1 MWFVSRRK
9 TLVYLGNGLL
19 GLGFSFLLSGG
30 WLLVKHRS
38 AKKTKIKIAQ
48 HPVDFLAKIDTLK
61 QKAPSKYSNQY
72 QPPTRKELEKF
83 RDLANVLLS
92 QDLEKA
98 QELANNIGYKF
109 VKWKDKSSQQT
120 LLGSIEKSDGQNFS
134 RGWGSYFIN
143 PFAQN
148 NYFIESPHIL
158 FDRFTPEIAAK
169 VFLLSGARGFLMA
182 GAHRH
187 ANGTGT
193 ADVCDPIASIFQQV
207 HKSWSKKGAKIWQL
221 HGFADPTAKGFP
233 ETTKV
238 VLSTGTGE
246 VSQQV
251 VRLDEILE
259 NWGYKSY
266 VYNELSAN
274 HALNQKLNGELEGT
288 TFSPLAGT
296 ENVQGIYSRQVGAD
310 FIHIEIDSSIRSNKQ
325 KRERFA
331 QVIADAIR
339 RLSSVIQFPE

>member
-1 MWFVSRRK
+1 VSRRK
-9 TLVYLGNGLL
+9 ALVYLGSSLL

-38 AKKTKIKIAQ
+38 AKNIKMKLVQ
-48 HPVDFLAKIDTLK
+48 NPVDFVDKIEILK
-61 QKAPSKYSNQY
+61 KKAPSKHSNQY
-72 QPPTRKELEKF
+72 QPPTRNELQTF
-83 RDLANVLLS
+83 SDLANALLS
-92 QDLEKA
+92 QNLEKA
-98 QELANNIGYKF
+98 QKLAIDVGYKL
-109 VKWKDKSSQQT
+109 VKWHDRASQQT
-120 LLGSIEKSDGQNFS
+120 LLGSIEESDGKHFS

-143 PFAQN
+143 PSAQN
-148 NYFIESPHIL
+148 NIFIESPHIL

-193 ADVCDPIASIFQQV
+193 ADVCDPIASVFQEV
-207 HKSWSKKGAKIWQL
+207 HKAWSRKGAKIWQI

-246 VSQQV
+246 VFQQV
-251 VRLDEILE
+251 VRLEELLE
-259 NWGYKSY
+259 SRGYTSY

-274 HALNQKLNGELEGT
+274 HALNQKLNGELAGT
-288 TFSPLAGT
+288 TFSPLAAT
-296 ENVQGIYSRQVGAD
+296 ENVQGIYSNEIGAN
-310 FIHIEIDSSIRSNKQ
+310 FLHIEIDSSIRFNQK

-331 QVIADAIR
+331 RAIADSIR
-339 RLSSVIQFPE
+339 NSSGTEIS